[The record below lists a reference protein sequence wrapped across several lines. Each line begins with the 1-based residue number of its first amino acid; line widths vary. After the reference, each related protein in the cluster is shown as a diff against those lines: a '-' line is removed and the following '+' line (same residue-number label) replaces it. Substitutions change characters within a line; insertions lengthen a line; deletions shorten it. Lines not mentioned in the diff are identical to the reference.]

1 MDHVHNFHI
10 LIKILVDIN
19 VLLILTK
26 NMVDVFLINVIQDF
40 KKEIKINVFHYV
52 IKISI
57 FQKKIV
63 YVIKGIIG

>member
-10 LIKILVDIN
+10 LIKILVEIN
-19 VLLILTK
+19 ALLTLTK

-40 KKEIKINVFHYV
+40 KKMIKINVSHYV

>member
-1 MDHVHNFHI
+1 
-10 LIKILVDIN
+10 
-19 VLLILTK
+19 
-26 NMVDVFLINVIQDF
+26 MVDVFLINVIQDF